1 MFHKIGLDVAP
12 RPFKGRG
19 QGQQPGY
26 GAGGQ
31 HASTSSRKR
40 SRIATTFVD
49 GYTGG
54 VKLGVNRFGAMVA
67 ILGLFALSLAFHVFG
82 DKTATLQWD
91 YDYTK
96 DPPCSGDRKT
106 ASPRKGCVVGFN
118 AFVGT
123 PANRSNQKF
132 VPNQFDP
139 SGKIVSK
146 GISVTLQLQ
155 HYGNTQFC
163 VTSVAQDQTG
173 GTVESL
179 PICSTRV
186 VLPFGASSK

>member
-1 MFHKIGLDVAP
+1 MNRIGA
-12 RPFKGRG
+12 
-19 QGQQPGY
+19 
-26 GAGGQ
+26 
-31 HASTSSRKR
+31 
-40 SRIATTFVD
+40 I
-49 GYTGG
+49 
-54 VKLGVNRFGAMVA
+54 VA
-67 ILGLFALSLAFHVFG
+67 ILGLLALSLIFQALG
-82 DKTATLQWD
+82 GRTATLQWD

-96 DPPCSGDRKT
+96 DPPCAGDKKT
-106 ASPRKGCVVGFN
+106 ASPRKLCVVGFN

-146 GISVTLQLQ
+146 GISVTLQVQ
-155 HYGNTQFC
+155 HYGNKQFC

-179 PICSTRV
+179 AICSTRV
-186 VLPFGASSK
+186 VLPFGASGK